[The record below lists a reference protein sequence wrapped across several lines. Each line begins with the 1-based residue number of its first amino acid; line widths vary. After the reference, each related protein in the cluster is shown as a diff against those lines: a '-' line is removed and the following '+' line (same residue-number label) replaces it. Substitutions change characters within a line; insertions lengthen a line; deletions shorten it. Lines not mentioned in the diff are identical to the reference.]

1 MASHPRSIHH
11 LYDRYRSTPSMDS
24 KGPALRNN
32 RPQDVE
38 DRHDDQSS
46 PRGYYNDVPA
56 DSWLRGGGAGGA
68 TGKPGFDKGQSYRR
82 ADGGNNWHSQTPPDK
97 VSFVKPEPVT
107 ANKQQR
113 RTGG

>member
-11 LYDRYRSTPSMDS
+11 LYDRYRNSPSMDS

-38 DRHDDQSS
+38 DRHDDHSS
-46 PRGYYNDVPA
+46 PRGYWNDTEN
-56 DSWLRGGGAGGA
+56 DWRRGGGKGQA
-68 TGKPGFDKGQSYRR
+68 TSKPGFDFGGAWRQPGGTIRSAQGDPGVIRR
-82 ADGGNNWHSQTPPDK
+82 PVGG
-97 VSFVKPEPVT
+97 PVT
-107 ANKQQR
+107 ANVKQR